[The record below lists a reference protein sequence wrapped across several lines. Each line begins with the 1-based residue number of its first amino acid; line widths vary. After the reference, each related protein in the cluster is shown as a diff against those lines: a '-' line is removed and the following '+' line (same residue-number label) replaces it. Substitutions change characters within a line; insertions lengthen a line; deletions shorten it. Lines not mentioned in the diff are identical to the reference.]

1 MEYASLYEVIRTLC
15 YGTKL
20 HVGVLF
26 FGKYGMPKLTLPHS
40 QTIHDSPVCA
50 CLKEMEKSGFE
61 RCLRCRNAAIKKA
74 MTQKI
79 PFDGLCSNGIYEYTH
94 PVTEGETL
102 ICIIYV
108 GNVLDG
114 AGGEKKLKHRLG
126 KHAHLID
133 TMERDYQKEKCASLA
148 KVIESY
154 IRMLLTLYP
163 TARTQ
168 KSFDPLVENV
178 KGYIGANLEYD
189 VSLAEL
195 SHIFHYNEKYL
206 GRLFKKVTG
215 LTVREYANEERLVR
229 AERLLA
235 NTNDTV
241 LSIATRTGFNNV
253 TYFNRLFKKHHQ
265 KSPLEFRRDVRRYSE
280 YGNT

>member
-1 MEYASLYEVIRTLC
+1 MEYAGLFETIQALC

-26 FGKYGMPKLTLPHS
+26 LGKYRNPKLSLPHS

-50 CLKEMEKSGFE
+50 YLKEKGKDSYE

-74 MTQKI
+74 MKQKR

-94 PVTEGETL
+94 PVTEGEDL

-114 AGGEKKLKHRLG
+114 AAGERKIRYRLG
-126 KHAHLID
+126 KRTDLIA
-133 TMERDYQKEKCASLA
+133 TMEQDYSKDQCVRLA
-148 KVIESY
+148 QVLESY
-154 IRMLLTLYP
+154 IRMLLILCP
-163 TARTQ
+163 ADPRE

-178 KGYIGANLEYD
+178 KSYLGANLEYD
-189 VSLAEL
+189 VSLSEL

-206 GRLFKKVTG
+206 GRLFKRETG
-215 LTVREYANEERLVR
+215 MTVREYANGVRLLR
-229 AERLLA
+229 AEQLLA

-265 KSPLEFRRDVRRYSE
+265 KSPLEYRCDVRRYSE
-280 YGNT
+280 FKNT